1 MNPTQLIQQQYLD
14 PYRQSQLPGM
24 PNYSTQMGHR
34 VQNPQAAMMAKRYG
48 DGQMGYQ
55 GVFANG
61 TPTFGAYQPN
71 PFAGISN
78 INNLRPGGKADPFGN
93 ISNLMPGLH
102 PSAARNVTARDGLQE
117 VRRNPLMMHQNSRAE
132 DGAAMLGNK
141 FLAGN
146 AGIGPDGGMSKW
158 GSAAAK
164 GLSNA
169 KTFFGAMKPGSGST
183 VANAFGKAS
192 FGKPGGFMSKVGAL
206 PGWSMPVAAA
216 AAFQVNKRL
225 GQKAHQKDLARYQ
238 EQIRNTPTDQQHTLG
253 PPPTH
258 NRRGGLIGRLFKR

>member
-1 MNPTQLIQQQYLD
+1 MDPTKMIQQQYLD
-14 PYRQSQLPGM
+14 PYRQPQMQGM
-24 PNYSTQMGHR
+24 QGMG
-34 VQNPQAAMMAKRYG
+34 
-48 DGQMGYQ
+48 

-61 TPTFGAYQPN
+61 TPTFGAYQQN
-71 PFAGISN
+71 PFSN
-78 INNLRPGGKADPFGN
+78 VA
-93 ISNLMPGLH
+93 NLMPGGMQSGARSVTPRSGLEGYQQQ
-102 PSAARNVTARDGLQE
+102 PSMMNTIIPRNVPALDGLGE
-117 VRRNPLMMHQNSRAE
+117 FRKNPMMMHQNSRAE

-183 VANAFGKAS
+183 VANAFGKS
-192 FGKPGGFMSKVGAL
+192 SLGKAGGFMSKVGAL
-206 PGWSMPVAAA
+206 PGWSMPAAA
-216 AAFQVNKRL
+216 AAGWQINKRL

-238 EQIRNTPTDQQHTLG
+238 DQIKNTPTDQQHTLG
-253 PPPTH
+253 PAPTH
-258 NRRGGLIGRLFKR
+258 NRNAGLLGRLFRR

>member
-1 MNPTQLIQQQYLD
+1 MIQQQHLN
-14 PYRQSQLPGM
+14 PFRQSQLPGM
-24 PNYSTQMGHR
+24 PNYANQMGHR
-34 VQNPQAAMMAKRYG
+34 VQNPQAAMMAQRYG
-48 DGQMGYQ
+48 GGQAGYQ

-71 PFAGISN
+71 PFADVAS
-78 INNLRPGGKADPFGN
+78 
-93 ISNLMPGLH
+93 LMPGGMQ
-102 PSAARNVTARDGLQE
+102 SGARNVTARDGLQGF
-117 VRRNPLMMHQNSRAE
+117 RQNPMMMHQNSRAE

-192 FGKPGGFMSKVGAL
+192 LGKAGGFMSKVGAL
-206 PGWSMPVAAA
+206 PGWSMPAAA
-216 AAFQVNKRL
+216 AAAWQVNKRL

-238 EQIRNTPTDQQHTLG
+238 EQIKNTPTDQQHTLG
-253 PPPTH
+253 PAPTH
-258 NRRGGLIGRLFKR
+258 NRRGGLVGRLFRR